1 MFRTQNLQQFR
12 PRDNEPDDRQKS
24 PYDFPRII
32 RECGNENKVIGE
44 ELDRRLK
51 LQHLQREKE
60 VVKARYNFITEPR
73 KKLSDTVDENA
84 LKEQS
89 MKFTMSRTMPKYN
102 MNNEQVYNFDNERKN
117 NNNYNYNNM
126 NQYNNNNFNNSIN
139 SNFNQGNN
147 MNYQNNNFNNSQRFE
162 QNKNFENNFFYK
174 SSRRNQPLLQQSLR
188 NVDLPPSPNQ
198 NNNNNSNN
206 SFNRTN
212 NNYNDFNNNNQN
224 NLNRS
229 QSFPTR
235 NQKFENYYF
244 DNNYDQTFDK
254 KNQRFIQ
261 TPYKIEYHHRQ
272 NHFNNPSSSVPD
284 YMLYDDLNINKT
296 RPYYFYEKDNIQY
309 RKYSP
314 YIYDYERSRFGDQTY
329 NYYLNEAMRSDI
341 SKDWKYPPQYYYLPR
356 FNPKTHTYE
365 NNY

>member
-32 RECGNENKVIGE
+32 RECGNENKIIGE

-60 VVKARYNFITEPR
+60 VVKARYDYITEPR

-102 MNNEQVYNFDNERKN
+102 MNNEQVYNFDNERKE
-117 NNNYNYNNM
+117 NNYNNNM
-126 NQYNNNNFNNSIN
+126 NNQYNNNNYNNTMN
-139 SNFNQGNN
+139 SNYNQENR
-147 MNYQNNNFNNSQRFE
+147 MNYQTNNFNNSQKFE

-174 SSRRNQPLLQQSLR
+174 SSRRDQPLYQQSIR
-188 NVDLPPSPNQ
+188 NLDIPPSPNQ
-198 NNNNNSNN
+198 NINNNSIPNDY
-206 SFNRTN
+206 N
-212 NNYNDFNNNNQN
+212 NNNNNNQIN
-224 NLNRS
+224 NLSRS

-235 NQKFENYYF
+235 NQKFDDYYY
-244 DNNYDQTFDK
+244 DNNYDQTFDN
-254 KNQRFIQ
+254 KNKRFIQ
-261 TPYKIEYHHRQ
+261 TPYKIEYHQRH
-272 NHFNNPSSSVPD
+272 NHFNNPNSSIPD